1 MQFPTPT
8 PLSTVFPQAN
18 SVTFRPTSSK
28 HHKVYEKHCGTK
40 QVYVDLNCTNLPHRP
55 LPPCHRLRRRHSL
68 PLPPPRPVPRIIHI
82 CHLPAQPRTVHESPT
97 EPITGLGFREPTED
111 IMNARLFVV
120 FAGPVRWTGKKTE
133 IGPNPT
139 AKDRTTG
146 CSCTNSEFFRLPVAM
161 FVEKSKNR
169 KKPV

>member
-1 MQFPTPT
+1 MQFPTLT

-40 QVYVDLNCTNLPHRP
+40 QVYVDLNCTNLPLRP
-55 LPPCHRLRRRHSL
+55 LPPCHRPRRRHSL

-111 IMNARLFVV
+111 IMNTRLFVV
-120 FAGPVRWTGKKTE
+120 TTNRVLWYQASGGRERGSVRVVEHTLE
-133 IGPNPT
+133 PT
-139 AKDRTTG
+139 CHHMDTFLSQ
-146 CSCTNSEFFRLPVAM
+146 CYNSLCDYAELCC
-161 FVEKSKNR
+161 
-169 KKPV
+169 